1 MSVPAYR
8 RGRTKLAFYSYLMD
22 MTSQFES
29 ICKSLPT
36 GRRRTEGAEVL
47 ASVFTVYR
55 RASMVGYLLK
65 AGTRSLDEVSYVIQ
79 CCDEALGEITFLT
92 SITDMWYKYPP
103 KTFVR
108 PKAAHDLINMVK
120 GAPNRKDVEGLLE
133 GDAEL
138 EYGKVSGGDESLALA
153 TEDCISPKKIKHVND
168 VLEKLDNELTYIRTD
183 MHDKY
188 KETCRSEIEQPR
200 SDMVLKFMF
209 HFDTLRVLLIGVNDK
224 LNAILKGRAKPIK
237 YAADSI
243 SMLGLFDLSSPSFG
257 AFKPSSRS
265 SKTASHR
272 RWQSHRQ
279 YGPEYAG
286 GGRVV
291 VPFGRR

>member
-8 RGRTKLAFYSYLMD
+8 RGRAKLAFYSYLMD

-29 ICKSLPT
+29 ICKSLPS

-55 RASMVGYLLK
+55 RASTVGYLIK
-65 AGTRSLDEVSYVIQ
+65 AGMRSLDEISYVIQ

-92 SITDMWYKYPP
+92 NITDMWYKYPP
-103 KTFVR
+103 KTFVH

-153 TEDCISPKKIKHVND
+153 TEDCISPKKIQHIND

-188 KETCRSEIEQPR
+188 KEIRRSEIEFPR
-200 SDMVLKFMF
+200 SDTVLKFMF

-224 LNAILKGRAKPIK
+224 LNAILEGRAKPIK
-237 YAADSI
+237 YADDSM
-243 SMLGLFDLSSPSFG
+243 SMFGSPSPSFG
-257 AFKPSSRS
+257 ALKPSSRS
-265 SKTASHR
+265 SKTTSHR
-272 RWQSHRQ
+272 RWQSPRQ
-279 YGPEYAG
+279 YGPEYTG

-291 VPFGRR
+291 IPFGRK